1 MSNGY
6 SASEFIEFID
16 YLADKGLLKKATAS
30 ARKAAASAFLDILDD
45 DEKVDIRAIDLDS
58 LAMRFANIQGSKFTP
73 QSLTTYKSR
82 YNSAYK
88 DFISYRE
95 NPLGF
100 TPNIS
105 QRKKRGKSS
114 STSTSSSNPIE
125 TVSKKPAKMMPG
137 FSAPPTVTPDLS
149 GETIIFPIPI
159 RKGVIV
165 KVAGVPVDL
174 TEAEAGKIAD
184 VIKALAIE

>member
-6 SASEFIEFID
+6 SATEFIEFID
-16 YLADKGLLKKATAS
+16 YLSEKGLLKKATAS
-30 ARKAAASAFLDILDD
+30 ARKAAATAFLDILDES
-45 DEKVDIRAIDLDS
+45 EKIDIRAIDLDS
-58 LAMRFANIQGSKFTP
+58 LAIRFANLQGSKFTP

-88 DFISYRE
+88 DFIAYRD

-105 QRKKRGKSS
+105 QRKKRGKA
-114 STSTSSSNPIE
+114 TPTPQPPTTE
-125 TVSKKPAKMMPG
+125 QPAKMMPG
-137 FSAPPTVTPDLS
+137 IETPTVTPNLS
-149 GETIIFPIPI
+149 GDTIIFPIPI

-165 KVAGVPVDL
+165 KVGGLPVDL
-174 TEAEAGKIAD
+174 TTVEAEKIAD
-184 VIKALAIE
+184 VVKALATD

>member
-6 SASEFIEFID
+6 TASEFIEFID

-105 QRKKRGKSS
+105 QRKKRGKTS
-114 STSTSSSNPIE
+114 STTTSVPIE
-125 TVSKKPAKMMPG
+125 TVSKKPTKMMPG
-137 FSAPPTVTPDLS
+137 LTAPPTVTPDLS

>member
-6 SASEFIEFID
+6 SATEFIEFID

-30 ARKAAASAFLDILDD
+30 ARKAAAFAFLDILDE

-88 DFISYRE
+88 DFIAYRD

-100 TPNIS
+100 KPNIS
-105 QRKKRGKSS
+105 QRKKRGNSS
-114 STSTSSSNPIE
+114 LTSTSPIGN
-125 TVSKKPAKMMPG
+125 KPAKVMPG
-137 FSAPPTVTPDLS
+137 LTTPTVTPDLA
-149 GETIIFPIPI
+149 GETIVFPIPI

-165 KVAGVPVDL
+165 KVAGLPVDL
-174 TEAEAGKIAD
+174 TETEAEKITD
-184 VIKALAIE
+184 VIKALAMG